1 MSHAA
6 NTDDPK
12 KDLLKGF
19 DTRAIHADQH
29 FDPATNA
36 VITPIYATSTYAQES
51 PGVHKGYDYGRSH
64 NPTRFAYERAVA
76 ALEGGKAG
84 FAFSSGLAAMATV
97 LDMLESGS
105 HIVATDDL
113 YGGTYRLLE
122 RVRKRSAGLAISYVD
137 LTDTEKL
144 KAAIRANTKL
154 VWIETP
160 TNPLLKLADIAA
172 IAAEAHRH
180 DVIVVVDNTFAS
192 PWTQRPLELG
202 ADIVVHS
209 ATKYLNGH
217 SDVIGGVAVT
227 SHPDLIEQLGF
238 LQNSVGAIAGP
249 FDSFLAHRGLKTLGL
264 RMERHNR
271 NALNLAAWL
280 ERHPR
285 IERVIYPGLPSHPQY
300 ELARRQMRGGGGMIT
315 AFIKGGLEDAKAA
328 LSRTRIFTLA
338 ESLGGIESLIEHP
351 AIMTHASIPKEVR
364 EKVGIKDGLIRLS
377 VGIED
382 AEDLE
387 NDLAQALQEEPAA

>member
-1 MSHAA
+1 MS
-6 NTDDPK
+6 NDPN
-12 KDLLKGF
+12 KDHLLKGF
-19 DTRAIHADQH
+19 DTRAIHAGQH
-29 FDPATNA
+29 FDPTTNA

-51 PGVHKGYDYGRSH
+51 PGVHKGFDYGRSH

-76 ALEGGKAG
+76 ALENAKAG

-97 LDMLESGS
+97 LDMLEAGS
-105 HIVATDDL
+105 HIIAMDDL

-122 RVRKRSAGLAISYVD
+122 RVRKKSAGLAISYVD
-137 LTDTEKL
+137 LTDTAKL
-144 KAAIRANTKL
+144 KAAVRDNTKL
-154 VWIETP
+154 IWIETP
-160 TNPLLKLADIAA
+160 TNPLLKLADIEA
-172 IAAEAHRH
+172 IAAEAHKH

-192 PWTQRPLELG
+192 PWTQRPLDLG

-227 SHPDLIEQLGF
+227 NHPDLIEQIGF
-238 LQNSVGAIAGP
+238 LQNSIGSIAGP
-249 FDSFLAHRGLKTLGL
+249 FDSFLAHRGLKTLGI
-264 RMERHNR
+264 RMERHNK
-271 NALNLAAWL
+271 NALHLANWL
-280 ERHPR
+280 EKHPK

-300 ELARRQMRGGGGMIT
+300 KIAQKQMRGGGGMIT
-315 AFIKGGLEDAKAA
+315 AFMKGGLEDARQA

-351 AIMTHASIPKEVR
+351 AIMTHASIPKDVR
-364 EKVGIKDGLIRLS
+364 EKIGVKDGLIRLS

-382 AEDLE
+382 ADDLQ
-387 NDLAQALQEEPAA
+387 NDLAQALQ

>member
-1 MSHAA
+1 MS
-6 NTDDPK
+6 NDPT
-12 KDLLKGF
+12 KDYLLKGF
-19 DTRAIHADQH
+19 DTRAIHAGQH
-29 FDPATNA
+29 FDPTTNA
-36 VITPIYATSTYAQES
+36 VITPIYATSTFAQES
-51 PGVHKGYDYGRSH
+51 PGVHKGFDYGRSH
-64 NPTRFAYERAVA
+64 NPTRYAFERAVA
-76 ALEGGKAG
+76 GLEGGTAG
-84 FAFSSGLAAMATV
+84 FAFSSGMATAATV
-97 LDMLESGS
+97 LDMLDAGS
-105 HIVATDDL
+105 HIVAMDDL
-113 YGGTYRLLE
+113 YGGTYRLME

-137 LTDTEKL
+137 LADPAKL
-144 KAAIRANTKL
+144 KGAIRDNTKL

-160 TNPLLKLADIAA
+160 TNPLLKLADIEA
-172 IAAEAHRH
+172 IATEAHKH

-227 SHPDLIEQLGF
+227 ANEEIAEQLRF
-238 LQNSVGAIAGP
+238 LQNSIGSIAGP
-249 FDSFLAHRGLKTLGL
+249 FDSFLMHRGLKTLGI
-264 RMERHNR
+264 RMERHNK
-271 NALNLAAWL
+271 NALHLATWL
-280 ERHPR
+280 EQHPK

-300 ELARRQMRGGGGMIT
+300 KLAQKQMRGGGGMIT
-315 AFIKGGLEDAKAA
+315 AFMKAGLEDARQA
-328 LSRTRIFTLA
+328 LSKTRVFTLA

-382 AEDLE
+382 AEDLQ
-387 NDLAQALQEEPAA
+387 NDLAQALQ

>member
-1 MSHAA
+1 MSQAS
-6 NTDDPK
+6 NKDDPK
-12 KDLLKGF
+12 KDLMKGF

-29 FDPATNA
+29 LDPTTNA

-51 PGVHKGYDYGRSH
+51 PGVHKGFDYGRSH

-76 ALEGGKAG
+76 ALEGGVGG

-97 LDMLESGS
+97 LDMLDAGS
-105 HIVATDDL
+105 HIIAMDDL

-137 LTDTEKL
+137 LTDTAKL
-144 KAAIRANTKL
+144 KAAIRDNTKL

-160 TNPLLKLADIAA
+160 TNPLLKLADIEA
-172 IAAEAHRH
+172 IATEAHKH
-180 DVIVVVDNTFAS
+180 DVLVVVDNTFAS

-217 SDVIGGVAVT
+217 SDVIGGVAVAK
-227 SHPDLIEQLGF
+227 SAELAEQLGF
-238 LQNSVGAIAGP
+238 LQNSIGSIAGP
-249 FDSFLAHRGLKTLGL
+249 FDSFLAHRGLKTLGI
-264 RMERHNR
+264 RMERHNK
-271 NALNLAAWL
+271 NAMHLATWL
-280 ERHPR
+280 ESHPK
-285 IERVIYPGLPSHPQY
+285 IERVIYPGLRSHPQY
-300 ELARRQMRGGGGMIT
+300 ALAQKQMRGGGGMIT
-315 AFIKGGLEDAKAA
+315 AFMKGGLEDARAA
-328 LSRTRIFTLA
+328 LSRTKIFTLA

-351 AIMTHASIPKEVR
+351 AIMTHASIPKDVR

-382 AEDLE
+382 AEDLQ
-387 NDLAQALQEEPAA
+387 NDLTQALQ

>member
-1 MSHAA
+1 MS
-6 NTDDPK
+6 NDPN
-12 KDLLKGF
+12 KDHLLKGF
-19 DTRAIHADQH
+19 DTRAIHAGQH

-51 PGVHKGYDYGRSH
+51 PGVHKGFDYGRSH
-64 NPTRFAYERAVA
+64 NPTRYAFERAIA

-84 FAFSSGLAAMATV
+84 FAFSSGMAAAATV
-97 LDMLESGS
+97 LDLLDAGS
-105 HIVATDDL
+105 HIVAMDDL
-113 YGGTYRLLE
+113 YGGTYRLME

-137 LTDTEKL
+137 LTDPAKL
-144 KAAIRANTKL
+144 KGAIRANTKL

-160 TNPLLKLADIAA
+160 TNPLLKLADIEA
-172 IAAEAHRH
+172 IAAEAHKQ

-238 LQNSVGAIAGP
+238 LQNSVGSISGP
-249 FDSFLAHRGLKTLGL
+249 FDCFLMHRGLKSLGI
-264 RMERHNR
+264 RMERHNK
-271 NALNLAAWL
+271 NALHLAAWL
-280 ERHPR
+280 ESHPK

-300 ELARRQMRGGGGMIT
+300 KLAQKQMRGGGGMIT
-315 AFIKGGLEDAKAA
+315 AFMKAGLEDARLA

-382 AEDLE
+382 AEDLQ
-387 NDLAQALQEEPAA
+387 NDLAQALQ